1 MAHSIT
7 RQAGDAARALG
18 AQVAAARKQRRWSAS
33 RLAEQAGINVRTLR
47 KVERGDPTV
56 TLGTAFD
63 VAVLVGVPLFTPR
76 PSELAVLADH
86 LADRAA
92 LLGERV
98 VPITDDG
105 LDDDF

>member
-1 MAHSIT
+1 MARSIT
-7 RQAGDAARALG
+7 RQASDAARALG

-33 RLAEQAGINVRTLR
+33 RLAEQAGINERTLR

-56 TLGTAFD
+56 ALGTALD
-63 VAVLVGVPLFTPR
+63 VAVLVGVPLFGAS
-76 PSELAVLADH
+76 PSELTVLADN
-86 LADRAA
+86 LVDRAA
-92 LLGERV
+92 LLGQRV